1 MSDKSLQV
9 KLLKWQQE
17 VWNSP
22 ARFKVVAAGRRTGKS
37 RLAAWMLIVNALQTN
52 KGHVFYIAN
61 TQGQAR
67 DVLWQVLLELA
78 APVIQSSHI
87 NNLQITLINGS
98 TISLK
103 GSDRPETMRGVSLK
117 FVVLDEYG
125 SMKPEVWE
133 QIIRPALA
141 DQKGTALFIGT
152 PFGRNH
158 FYDLFKYAENG
169 EDDEY
174 QAWHFTSFD
183 NELLDPKE
191 IEAAKKSMS
200 SFAFRQEFMASFEAG
215 GGNIFK
221 PEWIKFT
228 DEEPKDGRYFIAVD
242 LAGFENV
249 ASAMTAKKKR
259 LDQTAIAIVKVT
271 HEGWFVKKIDY
282 GRWDIKETANR
293 IFNAVRDFEPVCV
306 GIERGALK
314 NAVLP
319 YLGDLMR
326 KNNRYFRV
334 EDVTHGNKAKNDRI
348 TWALQGRMEH
358 GKITFNKADW
368 NSELS
373 DQLLNFP
380 NTQVHDDLIDALSYI
395 DQIAIAEYV
404 SDYEMDDWN
413 PIDAVSGY

>member
-1 MSDKSLQV
+1 MAELSV

-22 ARFKVVAAGRRTGKS
+22 KRFKVVAAGRRTGKS
-37 RLAAWMLIVNALQTN
+37 RLAAWMLIVNALQTD

-158 FYDLFKYAENG
+158 FYELFKYAESG

-249 ASAMTAKKKR
+249 AAAITAKKKR

-293 IFNAVRDFEPVCV
+293 IFSAVRDFEPVCV

>member
-37 RLAAWMLIVNALQTN
+37 RLAAWMLIVNALQTD

-158 FYDLFKYAENG
+158 FYDLFKYAESG

-249 ASAMTAKKKR
+249 AAAMTAKKKR

>member
-1 MSDKSLQV
+1 MANLQV
-9 KLLKWQQE
+9 KLLEWQKK
-17 VWNSP
+17 VWASP

-37 RLAAWMLIVNALQTN
+37 RLAAWMLIVNALQTD

-67 DVLWQVLLELA
+67 DVLWQVLLELG
-78 APVIQSSHI
+78 APVITGSHV
-87 NNLQITLINGS
+87 NNMQITLVNGS

-103 GSDRPETMRGVSLK
+103 GADRPETMRGVSLK
-117 FVVLDEYG
+117 FVVMDEYG

-158 FYDLFKYAENG
+158 FYDLFKYAESEVDN
-169 EDDEY
+169 EY
-174 QAWHFTSFD
+174 EAWHFTSFD

-200 SFAFRQEFMASFEAG
+200 SFAFRQEFMASFEAAG
-215 GGNIFK
+215 GSIFK
-221 PEWIKFT
+221 EEWIKFS
-228 DEEPKDGRYFIAVD
+228 DEEPKDGRYFVAVD
-242 LAGFENV
+242 LAGFEQV
-249 ASAMTAKKKR
+249 AAANTAKKKR

-271 HEGWFVKKIDY
+271 HEGWFVSKIEY
-282 GRWDIKETANR
+282 GRWDIKETAQR
-293 IFNAVRDFEPVCV
+293 IFNVVRDYEPVCV

-319 YLGDLMR
+319 YLSDLMR

-334 EDVTHGNKAKNDRI
+334 EDVTHGNKAKTDRI

-358 GKITFNKADW
+358 GKIVFNKADW
-368 NSELS
+368 NAELS
-373 DQLLNFP
+373 DQMLNFP
-380 NTQVHDDLIDALSYI
+380 NPQVHDDLLDALAYI
-395 DQIAIAEYV
+395 DQIQVAEYIA
-404 SDYEMDDWN
+404 DYEEDDYR
-413 PIDAVSGY
+413 PLDLITAY

>member
-1 MSDKSLQV
+1 
-9 KLLKWQQE
+9 
-17 VWNSP
+17 
-22 ARFKVVAAGRRTGKS
+22 
-37 RLAAWMLIVNALQTN
+37 MLIVNALQTN